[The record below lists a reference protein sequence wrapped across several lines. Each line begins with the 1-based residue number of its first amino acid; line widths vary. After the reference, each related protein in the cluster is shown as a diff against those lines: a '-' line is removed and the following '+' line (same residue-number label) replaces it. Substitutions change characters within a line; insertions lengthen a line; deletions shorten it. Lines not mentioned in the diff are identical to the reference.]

1 MSDMN
6 DNKDA
11 TPEDD
16 EKARFNRVHQGDE
29 IDVTAMAPGMRS
41 IMIGLGWDV
50 IGFDSDAADLD
61 ASLFLLNKEELTR
74 EDEDFIFY
82 NNLTS
87 KDGAVEHT
95 GDNRTGA
102 GDGDDET
109 VFIELDKIPYDV
121 TKLAFVVSLYDAE
134 SRGHSFRDVRNV
146 FFRVVDSETNRELFR
161 YFMDGELQ
169 ENTHATA
176 VRVGFLVR
184 DGGKWVF
191 EAEGAMIEGGLARLA
206 TNYGIIVAGV

>member
-6 DNKDA
+6 DTKDA

-29 IDVTAMAPGMRS
+29 VDITAMAPGMRS

-82 NNLTS
+82 NNLIS
-87 KDGAVEHT
+87 YYI
-95 GDNRTGA
+95 
-102 GDGDDET
+102 
-109 VFIELDKIPYDV
+109 VF
-121 TKLAFVVSLYDAE
+121 
-134 SRGHSFRDVRNV
+134 
-146 FFRVVDSETNRELFR
+146 
-161 YFMDGELQ
+161 
-169 ENTHATA
+169 
-176 VRVGFLVR
+176 
-184 DGGKWVF
+184 
-191 EAEGAMIEGGLARLA
+191 
-206 TNYGIIVAGV
+206 